1 MKPLLPL
8 ISLLTL
14 ALLAPATHAADTMNE
29 ASARAAI
36 LARFDAALRGDT
48 AALEKLLG
56 DDLDY
61 CNFRGECESK
71 RQYIGEIKSGALKYK
86 SIAHTVERVK
96 LFADTAAVSGKV
108 QATATRD
115 GVERSINAYFLAVL
129 VWRDH
134 RWQFSSWASTLI
146 EPAQSKKP

>member
-1 MKPLLPL
+1 M
-8 ISLLTL
+8 S
-14 ALLAPATHAADTMNE
+14 AAAAPRGDE

-36 LARFDAALRGDT
+36 LARFEGALRGDT
-48 AALEKLLG
+48 ASLEKILG

-71 RQYIGEIKSGALKYK
+71 RQYIGEIASGALKYR
-86 SIAHTVERVK
+86 SIEHAVERVK
-96 LFADTAAVSGKV
+96 LFTDTAVVSGRV

-129 VWRDH
+129 AWRDD

-146 EPAQSKKP
+146 EPPQAQKK